1 MTYSY
6 FLSILILGFF
16 TGNLTKEAKMNAIP
30 IYDAKNRLPYFIH
43 EAETS
48 GPVLISRHNQN
59 VAILISV
66 SEYESLIKKANE
78 NSFIERARKFRER
91 NKGFFTN
98 EEIDSIF
105 DSAKDKSIN
114 GTSHENE
121 VFSGVME
128 N

>member
-1 MTYSY
+1 
-6 FLSILILGFF
+6 
-16 TGNLTKEAKMNAIP
+16 MNAIP

-66 SEYESLIKKANE
+66 SEYESLVKKANE

-91 NKGFFTN
+91 NKSFFTN

-105 DSAKDKSIN
+105 ESAKDKSIN

>member
-1 MTYSY
+1 
-6 FLSILILGFF
+6 
-16 TGNLTKEAKMNAIP
+16 MNTIP

-66 SEYESLIKKANE
+66 SEYESLVKKANE

-91 NKGFFTN
+91 NKEFFTN

-105 DSAKDKSIN
+105 ESAKDKSIN
-114 GTSHENE
+114 GTSHEKE

>member
-1 MTYSY
+1 
-6 FLSILILGFF
+6 
-16 TGNLTKEAKMNAIP
+16 MNAIP

-43 EAETS
+43 KAETS

-59 VAILISV
+59 VALIISV
-66 SEYESLIKKANE
+66 SEYESLVKKANE